1 MSGHQSLHHT
11 PQPLEFSFAHAALH
25 CGQSERATSRASRA
39 CSSSLILRSSEQ
51 LPQAVRADQCRTKE
65 GCYPEPRKRPEL
77 VLDAQGRHY
86 ATKEGHDARRHKQ
99 PEIVKRARSNGALHQ
114 SALHCGQSERAAL
127 TVAALCG
134 LSASGEVVVKRA
146 SSRYG
151 VTPLRRFYTESVRTR
166 RLFHSPS
173 ASLNRSVSLS
183 YMKSGTCSAA
193 SLRNLDSSSGRPG
206 LKPLTSC
213 SCRSVAVPVQVPPR
227 SDTNREQSSTSLL
240 RGSKPPSAPKTRRAC
255 SLK

>member
-51 LPQAVRADQCRTKE
+51 LPQAVRTDQCRTKE

-99 PEIVKRARSNGALHQ
+99 LEIVKRARSNGALHQ
-114 SALHCGQSERAAL
+114 VALHCGQSERVIS
-127 TVAALCG
+127 TGAALCG
-134 LSASGEVVVKRA
+134 LSASGEVVVKRT
-146 SSRYG
+146 SFRLQHLRR
-151 VTPLRRFYTESVRTR
+151 LRRFYKLQFHYAAGRCAAI
-166 RLFHSPS
+166 RLDNPLV
-173 ASLNRSVSLS
+173 AIIKGKACLS
-183 YMKSGTCSAA
+183 FYRCPHHLAELVYA
-193 SLRNLDSSSGRPG
+193 VWFVVALYLR
-206 LKPLTSC
+206 
-213 SCRSVAVPVQVPPR
+213 VQ
-227 SDTNREQSSTSLL
+227 L
-240 RGSKPPSAPKTRRAC
+240 RGLAAPLAA
-255 SLK
+255 L